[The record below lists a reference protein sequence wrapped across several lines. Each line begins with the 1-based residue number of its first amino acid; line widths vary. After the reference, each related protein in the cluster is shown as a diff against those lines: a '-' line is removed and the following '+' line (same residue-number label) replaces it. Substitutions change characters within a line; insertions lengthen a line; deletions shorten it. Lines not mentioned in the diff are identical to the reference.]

1 MHTKSES
8 CGKRIIDSPRD
19 TEQKETARRLSQE
32 LFNQNAPS
40 SGEDHYF
47 SLFISKAE
55 IASRMTNSGRM
66 ECVFIYFFWPLAS
79 STRAVSTPCTHICE
93 GGLPKL
99 FIYAHNWGEKHSI
112 APAFSINRQIKCT
125 PDAFGLSAYTWLI
138 SMKVRL
144 LTLE

>member
-8 CGKRIIDSPRD
+8 CGKRIIDDSPRD

-32 LFNQNAPS
+32 LFNQNAPC

-55 IASRMTNSGRM
+55 IASRMTNSGRSV
-66 ECVFIYFFWPLAS
+66 CLFIFSGPLHPALG
-79 STRAVSTPCTHICE
+79 AVSTPLCE

-125 PDAFGLSAYTWLI
+125 LDAFGLSAYTWLI